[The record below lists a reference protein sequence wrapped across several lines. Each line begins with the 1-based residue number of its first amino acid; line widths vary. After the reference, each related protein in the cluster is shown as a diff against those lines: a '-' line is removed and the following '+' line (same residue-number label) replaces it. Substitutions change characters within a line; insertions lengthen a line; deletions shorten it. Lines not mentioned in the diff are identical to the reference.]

1 QVWRTRQML
10 DERNVQAMMDL
21 VIENSAPGLEPEVIA
36 DLFDRLIR
44 ILADN
49 GAALHRIVRGWLED
63 GSDLR
68 RLRIA
73 LAMDE
78 VFFYDQRSELQADFQ
93 RLTSRGPEL
102 DAACKRILAAWDASG
117 R

>member
-1 QVWRTRQML
+1 ML

-21 VIENSAPGLEPEVIA
+21 VIENSVPGLGPEVIA
-36 DLFDRLIR
+36 DLFERLTWIF
-44 ILADN
+44 ADN
-49 GAALHRIVRGWLED
+49 GAALHCIVRGWLDE

-78 VFFYDQRSELQADFQ
+78 VFFNDLHWPPNGDF
-93 RLTSRGPEL
+93 R
-102 DAACKRILAAWDASG
+102 W
-117 R
+117 